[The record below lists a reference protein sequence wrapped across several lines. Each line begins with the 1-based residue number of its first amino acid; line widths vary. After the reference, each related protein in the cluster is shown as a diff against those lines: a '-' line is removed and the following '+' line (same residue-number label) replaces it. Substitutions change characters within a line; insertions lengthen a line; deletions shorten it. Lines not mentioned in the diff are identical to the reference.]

1 MQLETKTNRF
11 LLRWTPANLFMWLS
25 LLGIVTNVFMLK
37 SSADPAAK
45 FGVIGVTIVLIF
57 LWSLFFFGDKNIRY
71 TLIIPGF
78 IILFCVTSIPAV
90 FLLYLSVFD
99 VSLLNFKGDWSFV
112 GLTNYVYFFTKD
124 KLFYAAII
132 RTVEYMVI
140 VLGLQIVIGMCLAL
154 LLQREF
160 RGRSFV
166 SSVLVIPVMTC
177 PIVIA
182 MLWKYMY
189 SSYNGFINL
198 VLKDLGFAEVPWLT
212 NQPLPY
218 VSDIPILG
226 DFLVTHL
233 NANIGFVSAI
243 IVNIWQWTPFVYLMF
258 LAGLSALP
266 REPYEAA
273 KVDGANSWKTFWH
286 ITFPMLRPVIG
297 VVFLI
302 RIIDLMKVYDQIW
315 ALFGD
320 SVTMRTLN
328 IHIFSVGLTGQDYSR
343 GAALSII
350 VLVFI
355 IMVSLVFSG
364 IGKWISKRGA

>member
-1 MQLETKTNRF
+1 MDQIKQSKSRSAPAYLF
-11 LLRWTPANLFMWLS
+11 LCLS
-25 LLGIVTNVFMLK
+25 ILGLVTTIFALQSEM
-37 SSADPAAK
+37 APAAK
-45 FGVIGVTIVLIF
+45 FGLIGVTVVFVF
-57 LWSLFFFGDKNIRY
+57 LWSLFFFGDKHIRY
-71 TLIIPGF
+71 TLVIPGF
-78 IILFCVTSIPAV
+78 MILFLVTSVPAI

-112 GLTNYVYFFTKD
+112 GFANYTYFLTKD
-124 KLFYAAII
+124 KLFYGAII
-132 RTVEYMVI
+132 RTIEYMVI
-140 VLGLQIVIGMCLAL
+140 VLGLQMVIGMGLAL

-166 SSVLVIPVMTC
+166 SSILVIPVMTC

-198 VLKDLGFAEVPWLT
+198 ALKSVGIGEVPWLT
-212 NQPLPY
+212 NQPLPLI
-218 VSDIPILG
+218 SDIPGIG
-226 DFLVTHL
+226 HFLVTYL
-233 NANIGFVSAI
+233 NANIGFAAAI

-273 KVDGANSWKTFWH
+273 KVDGANVWQTYWH
-286 ITFPMLRPVIG
+286 ITFPLLRPVIG

-328 IHIFSVGLTGQDYSR
+328 IHIFSTGLTGQDYSK
-343 GAALSII
+343 GAALSIL
-350 VLVFI
+350 VLLLI
-355 IMVSLVFSG
+355 IGISVLFSS
-364 IGKWISKRGA
+364 IGKWVSKRGA

>member
-1 MQLETKTNRF
+1 MQLENRKPAILF
-11 LLRWTPANLFMWLS
+11 LLLS
-25 LLGIVTNVFMLK
+25 VMGIVTNIFALT
-37 SSADPAAK
+37 SNIDPAAK
-45 FGVIGVTIVLIF
+45 FSIIGVTIVFIF
-57 LWSLFFFGDKNIRY
+57 LWSLFFFGDKFIRY
-71 TLIIPGF
+71 TLTIPSF
-78 IILFCVTSIPAV
+78 IILFCVTSIPAI

-112 GLTNYVYFFTKD
+112 GLTNYIYFFTKD
-124 KLFYAAII
+124 KLFYAAVI

-140 VLGLQIVIGMCLAL
+140 VLMLQIVIGMCLAL

-160 RGRSFV
+160 RGRSLV
-166 SSVLVIPVMTC
+166 STILVIPVMTC

-198 VLKDLGFAEVPWLT
+198 VLNKLGFAEVPWLT
-212 NQPLPY
+212 NQPLPFID
-218 VSDIPILG
+218 SIPVIG
-226 DFLVTHL
+226 DFLIKHL

-258 LAGLSALP
+258 LAGLSSLP
-266 REPYEAA
+266 REPFEAA
-273 KVDGANSWKTFWH
+273 KVDGASSWRTFWH
-286 ITFPMLRPVIG
+286 LTFPMLRPVIG
-297 VVFLI
+297 VVILI

-320 SVTMRTLN
+320 SVAMRTLN
-328 IHIFSVGLTGQDYSR
+328 IHIFSVGLTGQDYSK

-350 VLVFI
+350 VLLFI
-355 IMVSLVFSG
+355 IAVSFVFSG
-364 IGKWISKRGA
+364 IGKWVSTRGHSQ